1 MYENILRRL
10 VGDDYHMSG
19 DEAILLC
26 PVHEQI
32 TGKPD
37 HKPSFYFNIESG
49 LCLCFSCG
57 YKGNAYTLWRDIKGE
72 DLELDEEV
80 PEDEWTASMIKRI
93 NRIQVTSFTI
103 PTLMDE
109 SDLESFQ
116 PPTPEMLE
124 SRKISAQAA
133 AELGILAHSG
143 AWVIPIRHSASNLLM
158 GMQIKDGPL
167 VRNLPGKDPVTGEGG
182 VKKSL
187 SLFGLN
193 VDRIPGD
200 DTLIVESPLDV
211 AVLRTVGINAVAT
224 YGSTVSDDQM
234 RYLLELP
241 GPVLAF
247 DNDKAGRIATDQVA
261 EVMLGR
267 FIEVYQIE
275 FPKGMKDPGNNP
287 SIMGVLLDNSINL
300 MAQRLRRSIQ

>member
-10 VGDDYHMSG
+10 VGDDYRMSG

-37 HKPSFYFNIESG
+37 HKPSFYFNVESG

-72 DLELDEEV
+72 DLEVDDEV
-80 PEDEWTASMIKRI
+80 PEDEWTSSMIKRI
-93 NRIQVTSFTI
+93 NKIQVTAFTI

-116 PPTPEMLE
+116 PPTEEMLE

-133 AELGILAHSG
+133 AELGILSHSG

-182 VKKSL
+182 VKKGL

-193 VDRIPGD
+193 VARLPGD
-200 DTLIVESPLDV
+200 ETLIVESPLDV
-211 AVLRTVGINAVAT
+211 AVLRTVRINAVAT
-224 YGSTVSDDQM
+224 YGSTLTDEQVRHLMSV
-234 RYLLELP
+234 P

-247 DNDKAGRIATDQVA
+247 DNDKAGKKASGQLA
-261 EVMLGR
+261 EAMLSQ
-267 FIEVYQIE
+267 FIEVYAINW
-275 FPKGMKDPGNNP
+275 PDDMKDPGDDP
-287 SIMGVLLDNSINL
+287 DRMRVLLDSSSNL